1 MTRLLHDRFLPYD
14 EHHAW
19 DLATGSSVMLRSLLP
34 GHEPVADPPGL
45 CIDRDVAPDGS
56 TFEAWD
62 RGARP
67 MQVTP
72 TGLEAILELLDHGCD
87 GEPRWITVQP
97 GDPGQAGALR
107 HVIARE
113 ARRRGYVPIATAVF
127 HRLCAWL
134 EDALRDRA
142 LVLMVGGGG
151 HRRAIARTPNPLWL
165 LVRAAT
171 LNPRPHVL
179 VTIAPDTVRDST
191 RPLVARSAPKRHWA
205 YQRRALLGYQAQ
217 SPGLVVREARH
228 AYGEVDAWPRA
239 GVHLESPECLKYLAR
254 AERAQDLARA
264 GRHAAAVRTLRE
276 CVAALERR
284 HNPVG
289 TARVGLMLGRVLLE
303 RGHSDE
309 AERAFT
315 SAAAASEAVSQTAGL
330 LARVWVALART
341 DAGRLLEA
349 EALLRALRLAGGQPQ
364 ADDADPLGACRR
376 RTSGRCGKL
385 PPRLRRRASGCK
397 CSSGR
402 RRVAGSQERYTSSS
416 VSAMPSLGCDVRPRG
431 PRPRLSV
438 LIEGGLRGRGFVADL
453 QVIRGHSKQET
464 GT

>member
-19 DLATGSSVMLRSLLP
+19 DLATGSSVMLRFLLP

-72 TGLEAILELLDHGCD
+72 TGLEAILELLDHGTD
-87 GEPRWITVQP
+87 GEPRWITVRP
-97 GDPGQAGALR
+97 DDPGQAGALR

-113 ARRRGYVPIATAVF
+113 ARRRGYVPVATAVV
-127 HRLCAWL
+127 HRLRAWL

-142 LVLMVGGGG
+142 LVLMVGGSG
-151 HRRAIARTPNPLWL
+151 HRRPLARTPNPMWL

-179 VTIAPDTVRDST
+179 VTIAPDAVRHPT
-191 RPLVARSAPKRHWA
+191 RPLVRYAVHNENFVPVAGPHNGLGARSAPKRHWDHQA
-205 YQRRALLGYQAQ
+205 HALPGYQGQ

-228 AYGEVDAWPRA
+228 AYGHVDVWPRT
-239 GVHLESPECLKYLAR
+239 GIHLEPPECLKYLTR

-264 GRHAAAVRTLRE
+264 GRHAASVRTLRE

-315 SAAAASEAVSQTAGL
+315 NAAAASEAVSETAGL

-349 EALLRALRLAGGQPQ
+349 EALLRALRLAGGLDESP
-364 ADDADPLGACRR
+364 
-376 RTSGRCGKL
+376 
-385 PPRLRRRASGCK
+385 AS
-397 CSSGR
+397 R
-402 RRVAGSQERYTSSS
+402 WR
-416 VSAMPSLGCDVRPRG
+416 D
-431 PRPRLSV
+431 
-438 LIEGGLRGRGFVADL
+438 
-453 QVIRGHSKQET
+453 
-464 GT
+464 